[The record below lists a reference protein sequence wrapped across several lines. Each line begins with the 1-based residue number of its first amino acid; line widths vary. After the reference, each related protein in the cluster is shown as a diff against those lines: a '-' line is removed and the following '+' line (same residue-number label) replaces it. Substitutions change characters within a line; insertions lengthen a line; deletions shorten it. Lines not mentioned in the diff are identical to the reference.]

1 MYLHVFTC
9 FFLVFTCIYMMYLL
23 LTLAI
28 KNICPK
34 SLKWFWMQYE
44 GGIPLS
50 EVPLLQKKTM
60 QEDAPQCLADFL
72 TEITEIHGVFFH
84 VFPMVAAQPRCCQH
98 QTRAFNVSD
107 TLEHVAAV
115 LETAVKT
122 MPKSVQQVG
131 VAWGTFQQ
139 GLAVLSIYVSL
150 FDMIY
155 HDST

>member
-1 MYLHVFTC
+1 MVAKMK
-9 FFLVFTCIYMMYLL
+9 I
-23 LTLAI
+23 
-28 KNICPK
+28 NE
-34 SLKWFWMQYE
+34 SLIF
-44 GGIPLS
+44 I
-50 EVPLLQKKTM
+50 
-60 QEDAPQCLADFL
+60 A
-72 TEITEIHGVFFH
+72 EITEIHGVFFH
-84 VFPMVAAQPRCCQH
+84 VFPRVAAQPRCCQH